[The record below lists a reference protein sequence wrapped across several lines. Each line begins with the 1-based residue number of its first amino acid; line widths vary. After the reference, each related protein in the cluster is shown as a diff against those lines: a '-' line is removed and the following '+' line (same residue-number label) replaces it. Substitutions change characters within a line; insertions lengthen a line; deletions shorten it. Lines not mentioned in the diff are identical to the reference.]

1 MMKGSVNAFVLPA
14 VTPTG
19 RDDRGPREGPKNKC
33 LDYLTYSE
41 PSWILGEEE
50 MTLKEYFASVKGRGI
65 LATADREGRVD
76 AAVYAAPHVMDDD
89 TVAFIMRDR
98 LTHHNLQS
106 NPHAA
111 YLFMEAG
118 EGYAGKRL
126 FLTKVREEQDSE
138 LLHKLRRRK
147 YEDEKQEAKFLVF
160 FRIDKVLPL
169 IGAGKGNGAAEED

>member
-1 MMKGSVNAFVLPA
+1 MSGGK
-14 VTPTG
+14 
-19 RDDRGPREGPKNKC
+19 
-33 LDYLTYSE
+33 
-41 PSWILGEEE
+41 E

-65 LATADREGRVD
+65 LATADGDGKVD
-76 AAVYAAPHVMDDD
+76 AAVYATPHVMDEE

-126 FLTKVREEQDSE
+126 FLTKIREEQDSE
-138 LLHKLRRRK
+138 LLHKLRRRR
-147 YEDEKQEAKFLVF
+147 YEDEKKEPRFLVF

-169 IGAGKGNGAAEED
+169 IGAGKGNGAAEEE